1 VSYQQK
7 IVEILGPPVT
17 GRRPSVDQLASK
29 FNISGRTLSRKV
41 RGENTT
47 VKKVVDE
54 HLLSL
59 SLILVLEGRSNEEVA
74 SMLGYAWPNS
84 FVRAFR
90 QWKGLTPSQYKR
102 SSRQSLEAQ
111 ALLY

>member
-1 VSYQQK
+1 MNYQQK
-7 IVEILGPPVT
+7 IVEILGPTVS
-17 GRRPSVDQLASK
+17 GHRPSVEQLASE
-29 FNISGRTLSRKV
+29 FNRSGRSLSRKV

-59 SLILVLEGRSNEEVA
+59 SLSLVLEGRSNEEVA